1 MQNGERKEIKAGL
14 LPWAGESPLPPR
26 GNGLT
31 LPFSQTSSTPPVF
44 SSRILFGFLLLWAF
58 SSAEARVGRSTVYD
72 PPADYYQSAQGLI
85 GAGLKAALHQRIKGH
100 RVLSYGSR
108 GTVPALRVLDA
119 MPGNSSQ
126 VRLLYWGT
134 GRAGSRY
141 GGSVGDWNHEHCWPQ
156 AYGVDG
162 GAGNADVH
170 NLRPCDV
177 QANGERAN
185 LYYAEIANGVAAD
198 RSPLCVK
205 TSTAWMPR
213 PEEKGDLAR
222 AMFYMAVRY
231 EGGESTPDL
240 ELSDTPNAGAN
251 RFGRL
256 SDLLRWHR
264 EDPVDDDERRRN
276 HLVYTDYQYNRNP
289 FVDDSDYVEMV
300 FRSVP
305 VVRVTAVQAVATEG
319 LEEAVVRISRR
330 GPVTQSLTVP
340 LVYDGTAEPGEWEE
354 TPSAV
359 TIPAGAATIDLVL
372 AGRPQSGEQGLRTLL
387 VAAANSAAYAPVDG
401 PAELALLDAPAKGV
415 PQMVTW
421 PVAGPATE
429 GMTLAE
435 IALTG
440 GQASVPGT
448 FAFAAGQIVPPVGSS
463 SQQVL
468 FTPTNTAAYETLT
481 LVVEV
486 QVDPQPADGFVEWLQ
501 GEESSPDTL
510 HAYAIGGASGPSSGD
525 GQAPSTGL
533 EDGFLVLEAV
543 VRAADPALTVVAE
556 ASGNLAAGV
565 WSVQGVAATGAAE
578 GVPQG
583 GVPAGCEKRVFSVP
597 ATGDARFLRLRVEL
611 AE

>member
-1 MQNGERKEIKAGL
+1 MIYARTFC
-14 LPWAGESPLPPR
+14 S
-26 GNGLT
+26 
-31 LPFSQTSSTPPVF
+31 
-44 SSRILFGFLLLWAF
+44 LLLFLAVQ
-58 SSAEARVGRSTVYD
+58 SAEARVGRSTVYD
-72 PPADYYQSAQGLI
+72 PPADYYQNAQGLV
-85 GAGLKAALHQRIKGH
+85 GAGLEAALHQRIKGH
-100 RVLSYGSR
+100 RVLSYGSS
-108 GTVPALRVLDA
+108 GTAAALRVLDA

-134 GRAGSRY
+134 GRSGSKY

-162 GAGNADVH
+162 GAGKADVH

-185 LYYAEIANGVAAD
+185 LFYAEIANGEPAD

-264 EDPVDDDERRRN
+264 EDPVDDEERRRN

-289 FVDDSDYVEMV
+289 FVDDPDYAEML
-300 FRSVP
+300 FRGLP
-305 VVRVTAVQAVATEG
+305 VVRVTPVQAVATEG
-319 LEEAVVRISRR
+319 LEDAVVRISRR
-330 GPVTQSLTVP
+330 GPVTQPLTVP
-340 LVYDGTAEPGEWEE
+340 LVYGGTAEPDEWEE
-354 TPSAV
+354 TPAAV
-359 TIPAGAATIDLVL
+359 TIPAGAAAVDLVL
-372 AGRPQSGEQGLRTLL
+372 AGRPQPGEQGLRTLL
-387 VAAANSAAYAPVDG
+387 VAAATSASYAPVDG
-401 PAELALLDAPAKGV
+401 PAELALLDAPPKGV

-421 PVAGPATE
+421 PVAGPATD

-435 IALTG
+435 VALTG

-463 SQQVL
+463 WQQVV
-468 FTPTNTAAYETLT
+468 FTPTDTAAYETLT

-486 QVDPQPADGFVEWLQ
+486 LVDPQPADGFVEWLQ
-501 GEESSPDTL
+501 GEEVSPAAL
-510 HAYAIGGASGPSSGD
+510 EIYAIGGASSPSAGD
-525 GQAPSTGL
+525 GQMPSTGL
-533 EDGFLVLEAV
+533 GNGLLVLEAV
-543 VRAADPALTVVAE
+543 VRTGDPALMVMAE
-556 ASGNLAAGV
+556 SSGNLAAGV
-565 WSVQGVAATGAAE
+565 WSGQGIVVKGAAE
-578 GVPQG
+578 GVPQD
-583 GVPAGCEKRVFSVP
+583 GVPAGCERRRFNVP
-597 ATGDARFLRLRVEL
+597 ATGDARFLRLQVVL

>member
-1 MQNGERKEIKAGL
+1 M
-14 LPWAGESPLPPR
+14 PPR

-31 LPFSQTSSTPPVF
+31 LPFGQTSPTLPVF
-44 SSRILFGFLLLWAF
+44 SFRILFGFLLLWAF

-72 PPADYYQSAQGLI
+72 PPADYYQSAQGLV
-85 GAGLKAALHQRIKGH
+85 GAGLKSALHQRIKGH
-100 RVLSYGSR
+100 RVLSYGSS
-108 GTVPALRVLDA
+108 GTAAALRVLDA

-156 AYGVDG
+156 AYGVDSG
-162 GAGNADVH
+162 PGKSDVH
-170 NLRPCDV
+170 NLRPTDV
-177 QANGERAN
+177 QANNERGS
-185 LYYAEIANGVAAD
+185 LYYAEITGGSTPTF
-198 RSPLCVK
+198 SPLCRK
-205 TSTAWMPR
+205 TSAAWMPR

-264 EDPVDDDERRRN
+264 EDPVDDEERRRN

-289 FVDDSDYVEMV
+289 FVDDPDYVEMV
-300 FRSVP
+300 FRGVP

-319 LEEAVVRISRR
+319 LEDAVVRISRR
-330 GPVTQSLTVP
+330 GPVTQPLTVP
-340 LVYDGTAEPGEWEE
+340 LVYDGTADPGEWEE

-359 TIPAGAATIDLVL
+359 TIPAGATTFDLVL
-372 AGRPQSGEQGLRTLL
+372 AARAQSGEQGLRTLL
-387 VAAANSAAYAPVDG
+387 VAAGPSAAYAPVDG

-415 PQMVTW
+415 PQIVTW
-421 PVAGPATE
+421 PVAGPATD

-435 IALTG
+435 ITLTG

-463 SQQVL
+463 LQQVV

-501 GEESSPDTL
+501 GEEPSPDTL

-525 GQAPSTGL
+525 GQMPSTGL
-533 EDGFLVLEAV
+533 DNGFLVLEAV
-543 VRAADPALTVVAE
+543 VRADDPALTVVAE
-556 ASGNLAAGV
+556 SSGNLAAGV
-565 WSVQGVAATGAAE
+565 WTVQGVAAAGAAE
-578 GVPQG
+578 GVPQD
-583 GVPAGCEKRVFSVP
+583 GVPAGCERRVFSVP
-597 ATGDARFLRLRVEL
+597 ATGDARFLRLRAEL

>member
-1 MQNGERKEIKAGL
+1 LRSLRSALN
-14 LPWAGESPLPPR
+14 SVF
-26 GNGLT
+26 
-31 LPFSQTSSTPPVF
+31 PFPTYSVIYARTF
-44 SSRILFGFLLLWAF
+44 CFLLLFLAVQT
-58 SSAEARVGRSTVYD
+58 AEARVGRSTVYD
-72 PPADYYQSAQGLI
+72 PPADYYQSAQGLV

-100 RVLSYGSR
+100 RVLSYGSS
-108 GTVPALRVLDA
+108 GTAAALRVLDA

-134 GRAGSRY
+134 GRAGSKY

-162 GAGNADVH
+162 GAGKADVH

-185 LYYAEIANGVAAD
+185 LYYAEITGGEPAD

-205 TSTAWMPR
+205 TAAAWMPR

-264 EDPVDDDERRRN
+264 EDPVDDEERRRN

-289 FVDDSDYVEMV
+289 FVDDPDYVEMV
-300 FRSVP
+300 FRGVP

-359 TIPAGAATIDLVL
+359 TIPAGAAAVDLVL

-387 VAAANSAAYAPVDG
+387 VAAGNSASYAPVDG

-429 GMTLAE
+429 GMTLSE
-435 IALTG
+435 ITLTG

-448 FAFAAGQIVPPVGSS
+448 FAFATGQIVPPVGSS
-463 SQQVL
+463 WQQVV

-486 QVDPQPADGFVEWLQ
+486 QVDPQPADGFVDWLQ

-510 HAYAIGGASGPSSGD
+510 NAYAIGGASGPSSGD
-525 GQAPSTGL
+525 GQPPRPGL
-533 EDGFLVLEAV
+533 ADGFLLLEAV
-543 VRAADPALTVVAE
+543 VRTDDPALTVMAE
-556 ASGNLAAGV
+556 SSGNLAAGV
-565 WSVQGVAATGAAE
+565 WSGQGILIQGAAE
-578 GVPQG
+578 GVPQT
-583 GVPAGCEKRVFSVP
+583 GVPAGCERRVFRVT
-597 ATGDARFLRLRVEL
+597 ATGDARFLRLQAVL

>member
-1 MQNGERKEIKAGL
+1 MMSAECRMENEKKSRQDFCLGRGR
-14 LPWAGESPLPPR
+14 GPLPPR
-26 GNGLT
+26 GNGLS
-31 LPFSQTSSTPPVF
+31 LPFSQTSPTPPVF
-44 SSRILFGFLLLWAF
+44 SFRILFGFLLLWAF

-264 EDPVDDDERRRN
+264 EDPVDDEERRRN

-289 FVDDSDYVEMV
+289 FVDDPDYVEMV

-421 PVAGPATE
+421 PVAGPATGGSGADRRRVLGE
-429 GMTLAE
+429 E
-435 IALTG
+435 ITRAARRVVRVGHGPGGRAGWLHGTVVGG
-440 GQASVPGT
+440 GQCRLLISREVMLGE
-448 FAFAAGQIVPPVGSS
+448 AAI
-463 SQQVL
+463 
-468 FTPTNTAAYETLT
+468 
-481 LVVEV
+481 
-486 QVDPQPADGFVEWLQ
+486 PAR
-501 GEESSPDTL
+501 
-510 HAYAIGGASGPSSGD
+510 
-525 GQAPSTGL
+525 
-533 EDGFLVLEAV
+533 
-543 VRAADPALTVVAE
+543 VR
-556 ASGNLAAGV
+556 LAAGTV
-565 WSVQGVAATGAAE
+565 LAATLLTRAVLTGTVLTGTRFTTILLTGTVSAAAAHMLGLVVVGAV
-578 GVPQG
+578 GV
-583 GVPAGCEKRVFSVP
+583 EKEQAVHDR
-597 ATGDARFLRLRVEL
+597 AAARRADQRRHREHSK
-611 AE
+611 